1 MKFHHSF
8 ISWWLCSAVS
18 KYFHTKTILRMKAL
32 SRLLQRSADQWVLF
46 FIWYFFWVFSYLI
59 PFVWLPHT
67 SYLSQAPNA
76 VDFLFP
82 FWSSFY
88 LLCLVTFYLI
98 CSHWKVLNIFYS
110 KFKNSRISPVV
121 CQYSLQKK
129 LKHIRRFCYFQL
141 WCDSPLW
148 TLAPSRLQHHQTKSN
163 FDSIETWIIVLD
175 QTFLCPDFHCKHNQ
189 TFLCSFLR
197 VFTWRPGIWSTQHFL
212 QVALQALQSY
222 LGLRKICDPKTKY
235 LVSFCG
241 ITYKSC
247 HHTPYWHD
255 MFP

>member
-121 CQYSLQKK
+121 CQYSLQKNLNTSGDSVISSYDVILLCELWLLVDYNIIK
-129 LKHIRRFCYFQL
+129 RKVTLILLKH
-141 WCDSPLW
+141 
-148 TLAPSRLQHHQTKSN
+148 
-163 FDSIETWIIVLD
+163 E
-175 QTFLCPDFHCKHNQ
+175 
-189 TFLCSFLR
+189 
-197 VFTWRPGIWSTQHFL
+197 
-212 QVALQALQSY
+212 
-222 LGLRKICDPKTKY
+222 
-235 LVSFCG
+235 
-241 ITYKSC
+241 
-247 HHTPYWHD
+247 
-255 MFP
+255 